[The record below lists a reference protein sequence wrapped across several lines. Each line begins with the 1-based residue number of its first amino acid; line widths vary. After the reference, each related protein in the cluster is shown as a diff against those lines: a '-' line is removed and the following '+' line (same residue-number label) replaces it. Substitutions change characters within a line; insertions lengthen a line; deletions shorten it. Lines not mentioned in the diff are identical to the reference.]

1 MKFFTIVAFLAG
13 PISVNA
19 LECAPHPDPLM
30 ADAVCSKVDPCAA
43 DNPCFAIAEMPCCEK
58 EEIVFCCGSIDG
70 ISTLDTEDDQG
81 EGVTTTAVNPNIN
94 VNPNVDAGGDGVA
107 IDPVNPNAPDVTLD
121 DEAPT
126 PASTDSAAPK
136 ESAITAAI
144 GVALV
149 GAALL

>member
-81 EGVTTTAVNPNIN
+81 E
-94 VNPNVDAGGDGVA
+94 
-107 IDPVNPNAPDVTLD
+107 
-121 DEAPT
+121 EAPN
-126 PASTDSAAPK
+126 PAATDSAAPK